1 VCGAGD
7 VRRDGRTKRQRG
19 DNRLNEAPDNKAT
32 PVDLTADITT
42 SKKTRILLIVGYGL
56 AVVCLVWVL
65 HDFHIVQAMKQ
76 VANVDWKWV
85 AVGISFDILSYV
97 IQGIRWKWLMT
108 PFGKVKLSHS
118 IRAVYAGLFANIVF
132 PLRPGELLRSYLIS
146 DSEEISLGKVLGSM
160 GVERLIDLVV
170 ATAALAIVSLMVQD
184 LPRKFEKTA
193 YILAIV
199 ALVLLTVLV
208 AIIYYLEIKIAKDP
222 EMAAPK
228 KIPGRAMSALMGLHA
243 MGTAPSFYLAVLAS
257 IFMPL
262 SQVMGLWAM
271 MKAYGLSLS
280 FLAAVVVLLIINL
293 GVSLPNAPANVGA
306 YQFFCVLGCGVFWY
320 HFGTEDT
327 WKTTA
332 TGFSIFA
339 FLALTLP
346 FAILGFI
353 ALVRSGLSLKS
364 LRATVKHLPTETRD
378 PRQYVGMG
386 TRT

>member
-1 VCGAGD
+1 MT
-7 VRRDGRTKRQRG
+7 RRRG

-65 HDFHIVQAMKQ
+65 HDFHIVQAMGQ
-76 VANVDWKWV
+76 IANVDWKWV
-85 AVGISFDILSYV
+85 AVGISFDILSYM

-132 PLRPGELLRSYLIS
+132 PLRPGEVLRSYLIS

-199 ALVLLTVLV
+199 ALVLL
-208 AIIYYLEIKIAKDP
+208 
-222 EMAAPK
+222 
-228 KIPGRAMSALMGLHA
+228 RC
-243 MGTAPSFYLAVLAS
+243 
-257 IFMPL
+257 
-262 SQVMGLWAM
+262 W
-271 MKAYGLSLS
+271 
-280 FLAAVVVLLIINL
+280 
-293 GVSLPNAPANVGA
+293 
-306 YQFFCVLGCGVFWY
+306 W
-320 HFGTEDT
+320 
-327 WKTTA
+327 
-332 TGFSIFA
+332 
-339 FLALTLP
+339 
-346 FAILGFI
+346 
-353 ALVRSGLSLKS
+353 R
-364 LRATVKHLPTETRD
+364 
-378 PRQYVGMG
+378 
-386 TRT
+386 